1 MQLLNV
7 SHFHHVCSWGAY
19 CALVFVC
26 FIRYRTFV
34 SEDAG
39 PNTLVATVLAKDP
52 DGDGI
57 TYKITTGNEE
67 GNFVID
73 NQKGLITGLF
83 VVFIWSLMLNI
94 LLTTAC
100 FQLHMCIFERCYM
113 IHPSKAILIC
123 PTLGRL
129 AAPQFIFCLS
139 KMVYSPCPSPFFW

>member
-1 MQLLNV
+1 MFYYRHEFDGIDLMLLNV
-7 SHFHHVCSWGAY
+7 SHVHLHSHGLDMCLSTDKRVDC
-19 CALVFVC
+19 VFCMC

-73 NQKGLITGLF
+73 SQKG
-83 VVFIWSLMLNI
+83 
-94 LLTTAC
+94 
-100 FQLHMCIFERCYM
+100 
-113 IHPSKAILIC
+113 
-123 PTLGRL
+123 
-129 AAPQFIFCLS
+129 
-139 KMVYSPCPSPFFW
+139 